1 MLVLTAAAPAA
12 ATDAFVCY
20 KTRASSGASTF
31 PGATVPVTD
40 ELGTRSLDV
49 KKPRH
54 LCVPADLGGGISDPA
69 VSLRGYKARPT
80 RGSAPYEAE
89 SAVQVL
95 GPFGEHWL
103 DRKAKPKLLLVPAAT
118 DPAVPPSVPDP
129 GAHDVDHFR
138 CHRARPSAAGP
149 ALPAGTEVTVGD
161 ALTEP
166 RRFAVRKPAHLCD
179 PVDALGLP
187 IEHPATALAC
197 YTLGRLPNEPRHAG
211 AAGLY
216 VATYLGADQL
226 DTAKEV
232 ELCVPSRAIARC
244 NGHAAFCDRPFDGVS
259 YATAH
264 NAMSNAEEGWLAPN
278 QTFGVTR
285 QLDDGIRALMLD
297 TWYFGGDAVLCHGG
311 DLFPCDLTGMKP
323 LVDGLAEIKDFLDRR
338 PNEVVSIIFESYV
351 SEADT
356 EADFIASGLLPLTH
370 VQSAA
375 EPWPSL
381 RELLAA
387 DTRLVVFTD
396 DGGASLPWHHYVWD
410 HAWETHFSAQAPG
423 VFSCAKNRGSFSN
436 SLFILNHFLT
446 KPFALP
452 SLAEMVNHD
461 PFFVERALQCQA
473 ESGFL
478 PNFVTVDFHDIGD
491 VFDVVDVLNG
501 VAP

>member
-20 KTRASSGASTF
+20 KTRASSGAATF

-40 ELGTRSLDV
+40 ERGTRSLDV

-54 LCVPADLGGGISDPA
+54 LCVPADLGGGIADPA

-89 SAVQVL
+89 TAVQVL

-103 DRKAKPKLLLVPAAT
+103 SHKAKPKLLLVPAAT
-118 DPAVPPSVPDP
+118 DPVAPPPVPDP
-129 GAHDVDHFR
+129 NGHDVDHFR

-211 AAGLY
+211 AGGLY
-216 VATYLGADQL
+216 VATHLGADQL

-244 NGHAAFCDRPFDGVS
+244 NGHAAFCDRLFDGVS

-297 TWYFGGDAVLCHGG
+297 TWYFGGDAVLCHAGN
-311 DLFPCDLTGMKP
+311 LFPCDLTGMKP
-323 LVDGLAEIKDFLDRR
+323 LVDGLAEIKAFLDRR

-375 EPWPSL
+375 DPWPPL

-446 KPFALP
+446 KPVALP

-491 VFDVVDVLNG
+491 VFHVVDVLNG